1 MSGSGRGPVKTL
13 SSPRLS
19 RATAAR
25 PSWSAIVDD
34 VEMDKPAM
42 LRDAV
47 IKDWAEQYEL
57 CAVWKQEMFEREV
70 AGRRRRGSY
79 CLALFRFT
87 ADTCGF
93 TTDDGPSECRLLV
106 RRGRLGLR
114 TGEHGLD

>member
-1 MSGSGRGPVKTL
+1 MKTL